1 MSSVTATT
9 TAPDPTGSAGVP
21 ASSRP
26 RLDWRLRFAALS
38 LIWGFSF
45 LLIKVGTQGYA
56 LPGHPGTPGVR
67 HGRAG
72 GRDGGPAGG
81 LPRGARTWMHL
92 AVAGFLLNALPFSLF
107 AFAELTIPSTL
118 AASATRPPR
127 CGAWRCPW
135 WRCARTG
142 RPGCGWYLGLGF
154 LGVLTVLGA
163 WQGFHGLDARGTTL
177 ALLAS
182 LSYPVGWIYVRRTLA
197 GSSASH
203 LSLTGGQLLLATVQ
217 LAVVTPLFTS
227 APSSLALGPLLAIAA
242 LGTLGTGLAV
252 LIQYGIVAEVGPT
265 TGQMVTYFVPV
276 IAAAG
281 ILLLGETLTWSTP
294 VGAAVVLAG
303 AALTQ
308 VKPKRRGDGGG
319 HPGSRARLTRTSAGP
334 LPGRTAAAI
343 ASASGS
349 ISASV
354 RVETVTRMPGVCS
367 SGSALRGHRPAGVQE
382 AGDRARLVGYRH
394 PQVHAAAPVRL
405 DRAPAQRRGQRVP
418 ALAVARRDGRRVHRA
433 VGPQP
438 RHRALEG
445 QADPAGPEA
454 LPAAYPVEGERVAG
468 EDSEAQVGTVRLGG
482 RAGEGPAVGD
492 TREGC
497 SGRSTMW

>member
-1 MSSVTATT
+1 MSSVTSS
-9 TAPDPTGSAGVP
+9 TAPVTAPGPEGSAP
-21 ASSRP
+21 APARP

-45 LLIKVGTQGYA
+45 LLIKVGTEGYA
-56 LPGHPGTPGVR
+56 PFQVTLGRLAFGTAVLAVAMAVR
-67 HGRAG
+67 RE
-72 GRDGGPAGG
+72 G

-118 AASATRPPR
+118 AGICNATSPLWGMALSLVALREDRPTR
-127 CGAWRCPW
+127 VRVAG
-135 WRCARTG
+135 
-142 RPGCGWYLGLGF
+142 LGLGF

-163 WQGFHGLDARGTTL
+163 WQGFHGLDARGTGL

-227 APSSLALGPLLAIAA
+227 VPSGLAVGPLLAIAA

-252 LIQYGIVAEVGPT
+252 LVQYGIVAEVGPT

-276 IAAAG
+276 IAAAAG

-308 VKPKRRGDGGG
+308 VKPKR
-319 HPGSRARLTRTSAGP
+319 AG
-334 LPGRTAAAI
+334 
-343 ASASGS
+343 
-349 ISASV
+349 
-354 RVETVTRMPGVCS
+354 
-367 SGSALRGHRPAGVQE
+367 
-382 AGDRARLVGYRH
+382 
-394 PQVHAAAPVRL
+394 
-405 DRAPAQRRGQRVP
+405 
-418 ALAVARRDGRRVHRA
+418 
-433 VGPQP
+433 
-438 RHRALEG
+438 
-445 QADPAGPEA
+445 
-454 LPAAYPVEGERVAG
+454 
-468 EDSEAQVGTVRLGG
+468 
-482 RAGEGPAVGD
+482 
-492 TREGC
+492 
-497 SGRSTMW
+497 